1 VRNLGLVTPYL
12 EEEYKAIMKNH
23 AQIGYNI
30 KKQEL
35 HLNIADNNVVATVSE
50 MTLHV

>member
-1 VRNLGLVTPYL
+1 VRDLGLVIPYL
-12 EEEYKAIMKNH
+12 QDAYKAIMKNY

-35 HLNIADNNVVATVSE
+35 HLNISDNNVIATVSE